1 MTVMPFISREA
12 LLAANEQETA
22 EIERNSKLAAQAI
35 LRAPRSRQFAAF
47 VKYGPHLTVDDMEA
61 VMSEGLARDA
71 VEAAAAE
78 KANEKSIFDMVSPY
92 LPIAY
97 IAAMSAVMSFAGFD
111 ILWVAPVIVWIGYAI
126 PQVFMKGKFAAELR
140 ISMAMMGVSI
150 LHSGV
155 QGALIGM
162 SELSRGVM
170 DGSGV
175 GAVTLIM
182 IAAMTISMTID
193 D

>member
-12 LLAANEQETA
+12 LLAASEQETA

-71 VEAAAAE
+71 VEAE
-78 KANEKSIFDMVSPY
+78 KANETSIFDMASPY

-97 IAAMSAVMSFAGFD
+97 IAAMSGVMSFAGFD

-155 QGALIGM
+155 QGALVGM